1 MTDAKVSNYML
12 TRPQSRRNFMAMVGI
27 TTLGASA
34 CSTLPAPQ
42 PVDLIIKGG
51 RVIDPASGIDA
62 TLDVGI
68 ANGVVVSVAP
78 AIAVGGAKL
87 LDASGKLVVPGLI
100 DIHTHATVDPASP
113 ALILADGV
121 TSWIETGWQG
131 AYTVDS
137 GIAAVKAAP
146 QTAGLLLNMGRN
158 GVVMGAGD
166 TADLELADVGA
177 ARAAIAANRK
187 YVVGV
192 KVRLSRNI
200 TGEHDL
206 EVLRRAQQVTESFGI
221 PVMVHIGDTFTPLGD
236 LLDAMKP
243 GDIVTH
249 MYSPPPHAIVDEG
262 GRIIPQAIAARKR
275 GVIFDWG
282 QGTRQHV
289 LWSVAQQAIEQGF
302 LPDTISTDW
311 TVGGHDLGM
320 VGMPTVMSN
329 VLSLGVPLNQVVAM
343 ATANA
348 ARVFPLFKGRGTL
361 QPGAPADVA
370 VLELRD
376 GEFELVDTQGNKRIA
391 SQKLFATDTVLG
403 GKLIAPTA

>member
-1 MTDAKVSNYML
+1 ML